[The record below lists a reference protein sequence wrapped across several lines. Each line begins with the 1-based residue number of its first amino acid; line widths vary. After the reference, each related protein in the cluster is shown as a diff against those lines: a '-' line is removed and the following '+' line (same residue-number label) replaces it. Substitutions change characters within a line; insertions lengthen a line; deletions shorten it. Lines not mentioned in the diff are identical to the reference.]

1 MNASVRCSW
10 SLTFWCCYA
19 IYLWRLP
26 RLIYAHIIVAFVHS
40 WLWPVVCGLG
50 TFSLTN
56 SGLAVKRYRKR
67 EKKRPEFLPKEKYEK
82 ITAIINLFYIRS
94 WCVCCV
100 CRWLPHAHFS
110 CAYFVLFGSFFAF
123 CTFLRAIASIV
134 MEFSVQDKP
143 HTHLFNS
150 LVAFRNVQLYWNKYT
165 RRVLWIKCNYTR

>member
-1 MNASVRCSW
+1 MHRSVVRDHWHFDAVMRFICGDFLDLFMLTSSW
-10 SLTFWCCYA
+10 HSFIHDYGPSFVVW
-19 IYLWRLP
+19 
-26 RLIYAHIIVAFVHS
+26 VHS
-40 WLWPVVCGLG
+40 LWPIQVWPLNVIG
-50 TFSLTN
+50 N
-56 SGLAVKRYRKR
+56 ER
-67 EKKRPEFLPKEKYEK
+67 KKRPEFLPKEKYEK

-100 CRWLPHAHFS
+100 CRWLPHAHF
-110 CAYFVLFGSFFAF
+110 VLCVSFFAF

-134 MEFSVQDKP
+134 MEFTVQDKP